1 MQKRKSFQIKPIQK
15 GHQSRR
21 GVPELYDEN
30 KEPASYGITKTAK
43 RGMNSQAELLG
54 ISASQFIEKIGR
66 GEFKVIALPPSALTQ
81 EPILMEPQRE

>member
-1 MQKRKSFQIKPIQK
+1 MQKRELFQIKPIQK

-43 RGMNSQAELLG
+43 RGIKSQAKLLG

-66 GEFKVIALPPSALTQ
+66 GEFKGHWSAK
-81 EPILMEPQRE
+81 R